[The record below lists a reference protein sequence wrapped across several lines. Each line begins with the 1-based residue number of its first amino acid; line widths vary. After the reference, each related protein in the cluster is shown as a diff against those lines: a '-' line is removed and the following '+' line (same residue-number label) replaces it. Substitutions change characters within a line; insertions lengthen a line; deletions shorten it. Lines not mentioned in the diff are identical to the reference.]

1 MKQQLVFSILA
12 YFRFF
17 AKLQLLKNRPT
28 IIGVTGSAGKT
39 STRDAIY
46 AAIKNDKRVKVSYK
60 ANSESGIPLNILGL
74 SPAKF
79 TLLEWL
85 KLMLLCPVKLLT
97 NWEKYSI
104 YLVEMGIDG
113 PNSPKNMEYLL
124 TIIQP
129 DIGIILNAAPMH
141 SQQFDYLVK
150 AKDSAQRAQEIIT
163 LIAKEKGKIVT
174 SLNETQTAV
183 INIDQ
188 QELVNLQP
196 LVRAKILT
204 FGKSNLSDIQI
215 LDYNIKD
222 THTIFSYKIGS
233 KTQTL
238 TFKNQLLPQH
248 FAYTFAASIAVGR
261 TLHISLSRII
271 SNLEQDFKLPEGRSS
286 FITGINGSKIIDS
299 SYNSSTK
306 PALDML
312 DLLTVVPGKRKFAV
326 LGDIRELG
334 AVSQLE
340 HEAVAQKAS
349 EVCDAVLLIGPQMKQ
364 FALPVVQKIKTQAHW
379 FKTAYQAAD
388 FLQTQLKTDDIILVK
403 GSQNTLLLEIVVEQL
418 MAQPENAQKLL
429 ARRGAFWDK
438 KRAELKDIS

>member
-1 MKQQLVFSILA
+1 MKQQLVFCILA

-46 AAIKNDKRVKVSYK
+46 AALKNDKKVKVSYK

-74 SPAKF
+74 SPTKF
-79 TLLEWL
+79 TVLEWL
-85 KLMLLCPVKLLT
+85 KLILLCPVKLLI
-97 NWEKYSI
+97 NWEKYTI
-104 YLVEMGIDG
+104 YLVEMGIDS
-113 PNSPKNMEYLL
+113 PNPPKNMEYLL
-124 TIIQP
+124 TIVKP

-150 AKDSAQRAQEIIT
+150 AKEGAQRAQEIT
-163 LIAKEKGKIVT
+163 ALIANEKGKIVT
-174 SLNETQTAV
+174 SLNENQTAI

-196 LVRAKILT
+196 QVRAKILT

-215 LDYNIKD
+215 LDYKISD
-222 THTIFSYKIGS
+222 TNTIFSYKIDS
-233 KTQTL
+233 RTQTL

-261 TLHISLSRII
+261 TLHLSLSKII
-271 SNLEQDFKLPEGRSS
+271 SNLEQNFKLPAGRSS
-286 FITGINGSKIIDS
+286 FIAGMNGSKIIDS

-334 AVSQLE
+334 EVAQQQ
-340 HEAVAQKAS
+340 HELVAQKAS

-364 FALPVVQKIKTQAHW
+364 FALPVVQKTKTQAHW
-379 FKTAYQAAD
+379 FKTAYQAAN
-388 FLQTQLKTDDIILVK
+388 FLQTQLKKDDVILVK
-403 GSQNTLLLEIVVEQL
+403 GSQNTLLLEILVEQL
-418 MAQPENAQKLL
+418 MAHPQDAQKLL

-438 KRAELKDIS
+438 KRAELKDS